1 MFAISEGE
9 VATKK
14 AAAAQKAGKWDVCV
28 EAATAAL
35 QTASYSFTL
44 RQQRADCALA
54 GGDLEQAVADLTRL
68 THLGVSST
76 SLLLRI
82 ASLSYY
88 LMEPSPQGLSAV
100 KQCLHFDPDSKPCK
114 AAHKNMKALDKL
126 FVQLEKA
133 GENHREV
140 ITLVTQEGTGLA
152 VKFDKALEEAMVAV
166 DPPLPTSIA
175 QKKISVRR
183 ISIYRAACHA
193 FVSNQQPMAGEK
205 WCTAL
210 LTMDP
215 NAQDAL
221 VNAGEM
227 ALKKEEWG
235 DAVRFFDRAFEA
247 SGRSSQDI
255 HQRLQKAQRLLKQ
268 SKKKDYY
275 KVLGVSRDADLKTI
289 KKAYRK
295 KAIAAHPDKGG
306 SEQKMATVNEAYEVL
321 SNEGACCMF
330 PLCMLVLTRA
340 TELRQRYDSGDD
352 PNDPTSQYGPGGG
365 HPFQGSPF
373 FFQQGGGGF
382 PGSGGGHQ
390 FHFQWST

>member
-1 MFAISEGE
+1 MFAVSEGE

-14 AAAAQKAGKWDVCV
+14 AATAQNAGQWDACV
-28 EAATAAL
+28 EATTAAI

-44 RQQRADCALA
+44 RRQRADCALA

-88 LMEPSPQGLSAV
+88 LMEPSTQGLSII

-114 AAHKNMKALDKL
+114 AAHRQIKALNKL
-126 FVQLEKA
+126 FAQLEKA

-140 ITLVTQEGTGLA
+140 IKIVAQAGTGLA
-152 VKFDKALEEAMVAV
+152 AKFDKALEEAMTAL
-166 DPPLPTSIA
+166 DAPLPASIVP
-175 QKKISVRR
+175 QKISVRR
-183 ISIYRAACHA
+183 TSIYRAACHA
-193 FVSNQQPMAGEK
+193 FVSNQQPMAGDK
-205 WCTAL
+205 WCKAL

-221 VNAGEM
+221 VNAGEI
-227 ALKKEEWG
+227 ALKREEWE
-235 DAVRFFDRAFEA
+235 DAVRFFERAFEA
-247 SGRSSQDI
+247 SGRSNQDI
-255 HQRLQKAQRLLKQ
+255 HQRLQKAQHILKQ

-295 KAIAAHPDKGG
+295 VAIAAHPDKGG

-321 SNEGACCMF
+321 SNEG
-330 PLCMLVLTRA
+330 V
-340 TELRQRYDSGDD
+340 
-352 PNDPTSQYGPGGG
+352 
-365 HPFQGSPF
+365 
-373 FFQQGGGGF
+373 
-382 PGSGGGHQ
+382 
-390 FHFQWST
+390 

>member
-1 MFAISEGE
+1 MFAVSEGE

-14 AAAAQKAGKWDVCV
+14 AANAAKAGKWDACV

-68 THLGVSST
+68 THLGISST

-82 ASLSYY
+82 SSLSYY
-88 LMEPSPQGLSAV
+88 LMEPSAQGLSSV
-100 KQCLHFDPDSKPCK
+100 KRCLHFDPDSKPCK
-114 AAHKNMKALDKL
+114 AAHRKIKAFDKI
-126 FVQLEKA
+126 FIQLEKA

-140 ITLVTQEGTGLA
+140 IKLVTQDSTGLA
-152 VKFDKALEEAMVAV
+152 TTFDKALEEAMAAM
-166 DPPLPTSIA
+166 DPPLPPAIVP
-175 QKKISVRR
+175 KKISVRR
-183 ISIYRAACHA
+183 ASIYRAACHA
-193 FVSNQQPMAGEK
+193 FVSNQQPMGGDK
-205 WCTAL
+205 WCKAL
-210 LTMDP
+210 LTMDS

-221 VNAGEM
+221 VNAGEIAM
-227 ALKKEEWG
+227 KKEEWE

-255 HQRLQKAQRLLKQ
+255 HQRLQKAQQILKQ

-295 KAIAAHPDKGG
+295 KAMDAHPDKGG
-306 SEQKMATVNEAYEVL
+306 SEQKMASVNEAYEVL
-321 SNEGACCMF
+321 SNDGACFVCSA
-330 PLCMLVLTRA
+330 LK
-340 TELRQRYDSGDD
+340 S
-352 PNDPTSQYGPGGG
+352 S
-365 HPFQGSPF
+365 S
-373 FFQQGGGGF
+373 
-382 PGSGGGHQ
+382 
-390 FHFQWST
+390 